1 MVQLKTRPND
11 RPVSEF
17 LESIENPRRRQDA
30 QTVTVMMAEITG
42 DEPQM
47 WGDSIIGFGMRH
59 LRYAGG
65 RELNWFVV
73 GLSPRRQALTVY
85 VLDGFEGYA
94 DLLELLGP
102 HSTGKSCLYIRDL
115 DKVDIGVLRDL
126 IERTVTFA
134 GD

>member
-47 WGDSIIGFGMRH
+47 WGDSIIGFGTRH